1 MWVLLMSLLKQI
13 RSTFEYFRGNND
25 QIRRTLDPEYAK
37 RLNTPFEEREKP
49 NMNTRQSSI
58 AVVRRLFKVGRQLV
72 ERRLKT
78 LRRLFHP
85 LPAEVWSMLNNSD
98 AYFSILL
105 STNIF
110 FCSRSAENVLY
121 YHRFSLNF

>member
-85 LPAEVWSMLNNSD
+85 LPAEVWSMLKNSATLIASAICRGVVD
-98 AYFSILL
+98 A
-105 STNIF
+105 
-110 FCSRSAENVLY
+110 
-121 YHRFSLNF
+121 